1 MTGTASPFRA
11 SGIEVWRGGV
21 NAWECDEMGHMNT
34 RFYMARCMEGL
45 SVLLAMAGMPGA
57 VAGSD
62 PVVQVREAHNR
73 FHREAR
79 MATPLYMEA
88 GFSRIDA
95 EDAEAVLMLRH
106 GGDGSLAAT
115 FRMTLAHAGHW
126 SDDFRARAP
135 AMTLDIPKEA
145 QPRSVGTGVPAHV
158 ALDRHAR
165 IALGS
170 IMPADCDASGRMAP
184 QKFSGMVSDGVRQIT
199 APLRQIV
206 VDNAEAA
213 VPKVGGAVL
222 EMRAVYMRMP
232 ALGDL
237 FEVRSAFRGADAR
250 TLTLEHWMID
260 PLTGGRWGYMESIAV
275 VFDIEKRAIVGIT
288 EAAQAALRPLA
299 LGD

>member
-1 MTGTASPFRA
+1 MTGTSLFPAA
-11 SGIEVWRGGV
+11 GLEVWRGGV

-45 SVLLAMAGMPGA
+45 SVLLTMAGMSGA

-62 PVVQVREAHNR
+62 PKVQVREAHNR

-88 GFSRIDA
+88 GFSRLGDD
-95 EDAEAVLMLRH
+95 DAEAVLMLRH
-106 GGDGSLAAT
+106 GSDGSLAAT
-115 FRMTLAHAGHW
+115 FRMTLAHAGRW
-126 SDDFRARAP
+126 PADFRPRAG
-135 AMTLDIPKEA
+135 AMTLPVPKEA
-145 QPRSVGTGVPAHV
+145 QPRSVGAGVPPGA
-158 ALDRHAR
+158 ALDGHVR
-165 IALGS
+165 IALGA

-206 VDNAEAA
+206 VDHAA
-213 VPKVGGAVL
+213 TPVPKVGGAVL
-222 EMRAVYMRMP
+222 EMRAVYLRMP

-250 TLTLEHWMID
+250 TLTLEHWMVE
-260 PLTGGRWGYMESIAV
+260 PVTGERWGYMESIAV
-275 VFDIEKRAIVGIT
+275 VFDIERRAIVGIT
-288 EAAQAALRPLA
+288 EAAQAALKPLA
-299 LGD
+299 LAG